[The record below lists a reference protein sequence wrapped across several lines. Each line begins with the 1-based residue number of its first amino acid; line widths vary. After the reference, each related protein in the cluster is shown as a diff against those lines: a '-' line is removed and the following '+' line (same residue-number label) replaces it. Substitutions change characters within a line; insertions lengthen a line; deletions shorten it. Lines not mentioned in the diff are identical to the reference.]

1 MSKVKIKL
9 VSIGHLPINF
19 QTAKVLRW
27 QSSLFDVV
35 GEFENYAL
43 RCDSDGPDWEFS
55 DALVK
60 TQLPTKFD
68 SDFMIA
74 IVNVP
79 IESNWYSRRLGDNK
93 VVFTFH
99 QIKDILEY
107 YNIPLENVIYRL
119 LYAYTLLYKR
129 AGDKIPDYDEAPG
142 FTHDETRGCLFDMNG
157 IKTDIVASCDKPI
170 ICGECEERLKQEKV
184 SNDLISSAKGEIN
197 KIRKELYYRAVDFV
211 KKHPLW
217 ALALSSLFAV
227 FLGVV
232 SSFAYDAIRSPRQ
245 QPNNNSIQGTAS
257 KLASPDLKRWAS

>member
-19 QTAKVLRW
+19 QAAKVFRW
-27 QSSLFDVV
+27 KSSLFDLV

-60 TQLPTKFD
+60 KQLPAKFD
-68 SDFMIA
+68 ADFMIA
-74 IVNVP
+74 VVNVP

-93 VVFTFH
+93 VVFTFQ
-99 QIKDILEY
+99 QIKDILEH

-119 LYAYTLLYKR
+119 LYAYTLFYKR
-129 AGDKIPDYDEAPG
+129 AGDKIPDYGEAPG

-157 IKTDIVASCDKPI
+157 IKTDLVASCDKPI
-170 ICGECEERLKQEKV
+170 ICDQCIERLKQEKV
-184 SNDLISSAKGEIN
+184 SIHSISSAQAEI
-197 KIRKELYYRAVDFV
+197 KFIQKDLYYRAVDFV

-217 ALALSSLFAV
+217 SLALSSALAV
-227 FLGVV
+227 VLGVM
-232 SSFAYDAIRSPRQ
+232 SSFVYDAIRNVSQ
-245 QPNNNSIQGTAS
+245 QPHNPFIQGEAS
-257 KLASPDLKRWAS
+257 NLASPDVKR